1 MILPSGS
8 TTFRLVAIE
17 GIENRHG
24 ASAPSRK
31 PFLDPQKTKTMEQ
44 TVAEQLLDILEKA
57 RPRGYTAIQLARM
70 VFGPLAQ
77 QPQVNSELHKLMRR
91 GLVERRGV
99 GGGNLPFVYHRTNKP
114 RN

>member
-1 MILPSGS
+1 
-8 TTFRLVAIE
+8 
-17 GIENRHG
+17 
-24 ASAPSRK
+24 
-31 PFLDPQKTKTMEQ
+31 MEQ